1 MLLRSWNVKKMLFNV
16 KVKCDFQNYIDIN
29 QPKENT
35 RSVLYQEICLY
46 SRSLFFFL
54 RNEVI
59 NLVMRNYAES
69 VCVYV
74 WERENEK

>member
-1 MLLRSWNVKKMLFNV
+1 MLLRSLNVKKMLFNV